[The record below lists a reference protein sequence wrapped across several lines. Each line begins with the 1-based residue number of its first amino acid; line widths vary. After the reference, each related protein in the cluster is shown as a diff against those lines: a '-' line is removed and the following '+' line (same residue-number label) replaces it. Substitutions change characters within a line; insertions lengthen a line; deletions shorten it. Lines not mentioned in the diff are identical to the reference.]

1 MPASRT
7 PHSPN
12 VTLRVLK
19 RSQTWWGIGFAL
31 FAGAAFKSFEVIYP
45 LFLIDRGFDKSTIG
59 SFTAGP
65 MIGSMVLG
73 SVLGGWSSDRAGC
86 IPLTRNALVGLAGM
100 MSLLAY
106 YDHATG
112 GTLGWPLF
120 ALLILIGFGIG
131 VFTAASYA
139 LFMNLTQPGIAA
151 TQFSTFMGAV
161 NGCEAW
167 SVYMLGVLVV
177 RAGYP
182 LGLLTMCGISLVA
195 IPILLQL
202 QKPNVNTKNDR
213 TKIPSSP
220 RRDRNA
226 RS

>member
-1 MPASRT
+1 
-7 PHSPN
+7 
-12 VTLRVLK
+12 
-19 RSQTWWGIGFAL
+19 
-31 FAGAAFKSFEVIYP
+31 
-45 LFLIDRGFDKSTIG
+45 
-59 SFTAGP
+59 
-65 MIGSMVLG
+65 MI
-73 SVLGGWSSDRAGC
+73 
-86 IPLTRNALVGLAGM
+86 
-100 MSLLAY
+100 SLLAY

-202 QKPNVNTKNDR
+202 QKPSVKPKDDS
-213 TKIPSSP
+213 K
-220 RRDRNA
+220 RN
-226 RS
+226 STWT